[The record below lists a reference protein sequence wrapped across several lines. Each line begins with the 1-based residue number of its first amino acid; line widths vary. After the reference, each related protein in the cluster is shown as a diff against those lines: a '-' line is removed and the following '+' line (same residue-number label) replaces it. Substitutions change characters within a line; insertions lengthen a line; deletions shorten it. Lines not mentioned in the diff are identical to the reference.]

1 MKDVL
6 AEITEKSFGCICLVN
21 EDIKIIGVITDGDL
35 GRKITVNFLEMK
47 ACEVMTKNL
56 KIVSSGEFAQEITKF
71 MNEHKITNL
80 FESEDGTPS
89 GIIHI
94 HDCLKTGLV

>member
-1 MKDVL
+1 MHENDLMKDVL

-47 ACEVMTKNL
+47 ACPVRSCLQVHLCKKLPNL
-56 KIVSSGEFAQEITKF
+56 
-71 MNEHKITNL
+71 
-80 FESEDGTPS
+80 
-89 GIIHI
+89 
-94 HDCLKTGLV
+94 

>member
-1 MKDVL
+1 MKDGL

-47 ACEVMTKNL
+47 ACQVK
-56 KIVSSGEFAQEITKF
+56 KKKS
-71 MNEHKITNL
+71 
-80 FESEDGTPS
+80 
-89 GIIHI
+89 
-94 HDCLKTGLV
+94 

>member
-6 AEITEKSFGCICLVN
+6 AEITEKSIGCICLVN

-47 ACEVMTKNL
+47 ACQVMEKN
-56 KIVSSGEFAQEITKF
+56 
-71 MNEHKITNL
+71 HKVM
-80 FESEDGTPS
+80 PS
-89 GIIHI
+89 GAF
-94 HDCLKTGLV
+94 V

>member
-47 ACEVMTKNL
+47 ACQVM
-56 KIVSSGEFAQEITKF
+56 
-71 MNEHKITNL
+71 
-80 FESEDGTPS
+80 
-89 GIIHI
+89 
-94 HDCLKTGLV
+94 